1 MHFCLGVIY
10 QNNIIFKT
18 TRIQGE
24 TQVVT
29 ALLLIFIITICILGP
44 LRPNLL
50 APVECTSTVITPV
63 HGPLFL
69 LSTSLQTSP
78 SLNSTFNQPAYTNC
92 YTQDPPHAHFGS

>member
-29 ALLLIFIITICILGP
+29 APTLIFIIMICILGP

-63 HGPLFL
+63 HGPNSYSQLTTDIPFSEL
-69 LSTSLQTSP
+69 HFQSTSL
-78 SLNSTFNQPAYTNC
+78 
-92 YTQDPPHAHFGS
+92 H